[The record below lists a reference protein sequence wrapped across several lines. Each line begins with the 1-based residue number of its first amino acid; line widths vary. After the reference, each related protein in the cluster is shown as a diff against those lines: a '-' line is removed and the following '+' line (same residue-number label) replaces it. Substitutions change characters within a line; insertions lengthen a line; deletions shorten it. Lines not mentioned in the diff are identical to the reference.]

1 MNAGMNC
8 AISVR
13 PSSRGLLNED
23 EGCHGDLW
31 PGGEQAK
38 RSPRRDG
45 ARRGARGRS
54 AGPSSLA
61 RGVGFAVAEESGCP
75 LARLD
80 RALAASRRFERFF
93 PELRRHQVLELELL
107 DRKSTRLNS
116 SH

>member
-1 MNAGMNC
+1 MTL
-8 AISVR
+8 R
-13 PSSRGLLNED
+13 SSTRGLLNDD
-23 EGCHGDLW
+23 EGCRGDRW
-31 PGGEQAK
+31 PGEEQTK
-38 RSPRRDG
+38 RSLRRDG

-61 RGVGFAVAEESGCP
+61 RGVGFAITEESGCP

-80 RALAASRRFERFF
+80 RALAAARRFERFF

-107 DRKSTRLNS
+107 LGDRKSTRLNS